1 MNVGTGDQS
10 LTSAGSVAVKQR
22 PAVSRSGRSKEQFGR
37 SGRRFS
43 ANKFA
48 PYLLIA
54 PFIIGFLGLAI
65 FPILWSFLLSF
76 ESWSATATTWVGF
89 RNYHFVLTDPA
100 VATSFENLIWYVV
113 VNDVFQITI
122 AVGLAL
128 ILDLRF
134 MRRYSVALS
143 AAFFLP
149 NVVPGAAVAVIFA
162 TLLGTN
168 GLLPGALHF
177 IGVNINWLGSASWSK
192 PSVILAGSWQW
203 IGFWVIVL
211 VAALRAV
218 PDEYYDA
225 AKVDGAGLFPRI
237 WHVSLP
243 TIRPALVFVLT
254 VNTIGTMQLF
264 DVPFLLFG
272 AGGGGG
278 PLDSATTPAVQLYN
292 FAFGN
297 ADLGSAAATGWLLT
311 VAIMIVTLVFL
322 GIARRREWL

>member
-1 MNVGTGDQS
+1 MGVRATGED
-10 LTSAGSVAVKQR
+10 LTSVSSVAVKQR
-22 PAVSRSGRSKEQFGR
+22 PAVGRLGR
-37 SGRRFS
+37 SGEEFGRPGRRLTGS
-43 ANKFA
+43 KLA

-54 PFIIGFLGLAI
+54 PFIIGFLGLAV

-76 ESWSATATTWVGF
+76 ENWSATVTTWVGL

-122 AVGLAL
+122 AIGLAL

-149 NVVPGAAVAVIFA
+149 NVVPGAAVAVIFS

-168 GLLPGALHF
+168 GLLPGAFHL
-177 IGVNINWLGSASWSK
+177 IGININWLGSATWSK

-225 AKVDGAGLFPRI
+225 AKVDGAGLAAKI

-278 PLDSATTPAVQLYN
+278 PLNSATTPAIQLYN
-292 FAFGN
+292 FAFSN

-311 VAIMIVTLVFL
+311 VAIMIVTIVFL
-322 GIARRREWL
+322 GVARRREWL

>member
-1 MNVGTGDQS
+1 MNVGASGENLS
-10 LTSAGSVAVKQR
+10 SVSTVEVKQR
-22 PAVSRSGRSKEQFGR
+22 PELSRLGRPKEQFGR
-37 SGRRFS
+37 PGRRLS

-54 PFIIGFLGLAI
+54 PFIIGFLGLSI

-76 ESWSATATTWVGF
+76 ESWSATATTWVGL

-168 GLLPGALHF
+168 GLLPGALHL
-177 IGVNINWLGSASWSK
+177 IGININWLGSASWSK

-278 PLDSATTPAVQLYN
+278 PLNSATTPAIQLYN

-322 GIARRREWL
+322 GVARRREWL

>member
-1 MNVGTGDQS
+1 MNVGASDES

-22 PAVSRSGRSKEQFGR
+22 PAVGRSGRSKGQFGR
-37 SGRRFS
+37 SGRRLS

-76 ESWSATATTWVGF
+76 ESWSATATTWVGL

-134 MRRYSVALS
+134 MRRYSVGLS

-149 NVVPGAAVAVIFA
+149 NVVPGAAVAVVFA

-168 GLLPGALHF
+168 GLLPGALRLNRHQHQLA
-177 IGVNINWLGSASWSK
+177 WLR
-192 PSVILAGSWQW
+192 L
-203 IGFWVIVL
+203 L
-211 VAALRAV
+211 VEALRD
-218 PDEYYDA
+218 P
-225 AKVDGAGLFPRI
+225 GR
-237 WHVSLP
+237 
-243 TIRPALVFVLT
+243 
-254 VNTIGTMQLF
+254 
-264 DVPFLLFG
+264 
-272 AGGGGG
+272 
-278 PLDSATTPAVQLYN
+278 
-292 FAFGN
+292 
-297 ADLGSAAATGWLLT
+297 
-311 VAIMIVTLVFL
+311 
-322 GIARRREWL
+322 

>member
-1 MNVGTGDQS
+1 MTSTG
-10 LTSAGSVAVKQR
+10 AVAVEKQK
-22 PAVSRSGRSKEQFGR
+22 AVSRFGR
-37 SGRRFS
+37 SSEHFGRPRRFS
-43 ANKFA
+43 ATKAA

-54 PFIIGFLGLAI
+54 PFIVGFLGLAV
-65 FPILWSFLLSF
+65 FPILWSLLLSF
-76 ESWSATATTWVGF
+76 ENWTATATTWVGL
-89 RNYHFVLTDPA
+89 RNYRFVLTDPA
-100 VATSFENLIWYVV
+100 VGTSFENLIWYVV
-113 VNDVFQITI
+113 VNDVFQMVI
-122 AVGLAL
+122 ALGLAL
-128 ILDLRF
+128 VLDLRF

-149 NVVPGAAVAVIFA
+149 NVVPGAAVAVIFG

-168 GLLPGALHF
+168 GFVPGVLHQVG
-177 IGVNINWLGSASWSK
+177 IHIDWLGSTTWAK

-225 AKVDGAGLFPRI
+225 AKVDGAGFFPRVR
-237 WHVSLP
+237 HVSIP

-278 PLDSATTPAVQLYN
+278 PLNSATTPGVQLYN
-292 FAFGN
+292 FAFSN

-311 VAIMIVTLVFL
+311 AAIMVVTVVFL
-322 GIARRREWL
+322 GIARRRGWL